1 MSDYNPFLRPK
12 FFAPRPA
19 VFPLVIF
26 GEQGDLYPVGRSGP
40 APFLPLVFSLVY
52 QESRGLVNA
61 AGASSPLFTNLLGGG
76 VPKTSPFEVPAEEA
90 GSLVDVVYA
99 VTQSTT

>member
-1 MSDYNPFLRPK
+1 MVADLTAVMLAVRPLQRRS
-12 FFAPRPA
+12 RPSC
-19 VFPLVIF
+19 F
-26 GEQGDLYPVGRSGP
+26 
-40 APFLPLVFSLVY
+40 LVY

-61 AGASSPLFTNLLGGG
+61 AGASSPLFTNLLGSG
-76 VPKTSPFEVPAEEA
+76 VPKTYPFEVHAEEA